1 MAHFDAGTKDLLVS
15 EAIASE
21 TTTATFFATASSK
34 EIQILN
40 ESGTGVPT
48 AKGNFFFLQKKAD
61 GTVKRSDTIYGPNI
75 LSAVK
80 TVAVA
85 SVPEYSSFA
94 VSTTGTAVGDVVE
107 VYHWYLATESVADW
121 KFKTIPYT
129 ITTNTAVEI
138 AKGLSKQIIRN
149 LQEDFYYNN
158 RPQSVFN
165 LAGYHNVYATEA
177 AAVAD
182 LAGLTNGDLV
192 WVIAN
197 EKPYTVG
204 KSGSTFASNFAEKTS
219 WTSELAAGTAVYVNQ
234 PAFYDVILENEDGGA
249 GYKIFI
255 ANKAQARVLD
265 KFDGVYSK
273 NKWGATV
280 KDATTGFEALNE
292 WTVTKVGEAI
302 NPTSGK
308 RLGGLEAHLDK
319 LTRQFGGYNYQE
331 FPFVPDIVATT
342 DYYTLTI
349 TYKEADTYGDHRI
362 AGRDLKSTIVIA
374 FDASAD
380 ADAILAL
387 INIAKDGPA
396 LTLSDLPAISLNDLD
411 DVVINSG
418 TTGDIIQLASDG
430 DWKNVASDV

>member
-1 MAHFDAGTKDLLVS
+1 MAHFDAGIKDLLVS

-21 TTTATFFATASSK
+21 VTAATFFATASSK

-121 KFKTIPYT
+121 KFRTIPYT

-165 LAGYHNVYATEA
+165 LAGYVGVYATEA
-177 AAVAD
+177 AAEAAVG
-182 LAGLTNGDLV
+182 GLTDGDLV

-197 EKPYTVG
+197 EKPYTVA
-204 KSGSTFASNFAEKTS
+204 KSGGTAFADDFDEKTS
-219 WTSELAAGTAVYVNQ
+219 WTSELGAGTAVYVNQ
-234 PAFYDVILENEDGGA
+234 PAFYDVVLKNASGT
-249 GYKIFI
+249 YSIFI

-265 KFDGVYSK
+265 KFDGVASK
-273 NKWGATV
+273 NKWGVTV
-280 KDATTGFEALNE
+280 KDATTGFETLTE
-292 WTVTKVGEAI
+292 WAVTKVGEAI

-308 RLGGLEAHLDK
+308 RLGGMEAHLDK

-380 ADAILAL
+380 ADTILAL
-387 INIAKDGPA
+387 VNIAKNGPA
-396 LTLSDLPAISLNDLD
+396 LAIGDLPAITLNALS
-411 DVVINSG
+411 DVVIASG
-418 TTGDIIQLASDG
+418 TTGDVIQLASDG
-430 DWKNVASDV
+430 LWKNVAADV